1 MYEETATSLRTH
13 RHVRVQVTGKTVR
26 TGDVIDFGGRGYTVI
41 DVLDFSDGKRGL
53 RFRTGEA
60 LIVESDE
67 ELSAVRAFRKR

>member
-1 MYEETATSLRTH
+1 MLEIATSMATH
-13 RHVRVQVTGKTVR
+13 HHVRVQVTGKTVR

-41 DVLDFSDGKRGL
+41 DVLGFCGGKTGL
-53 RFRTGEA
+53 RFRTGEE